1 MQKSSKNAAA
11 PIEEEKNQAGGVVYS
26 FKDVGLAL
34 WLTKN
39 LKEVGI
45 EKPTQIQ
52 YDTLKH
58 SLKGKNVIG
67 CAYTGSGK
75 TACFA
80 LPVL

>member
-1 MQKSSKNAAA
+1 
-11 PIEEEKNQAGGVVYS
+11 
-26 FKDVGLAL
+26 
-34 WLTKN
+34 

>member
-1 MQKSSKNAAA
+1 MVA
-11 PIEEEKNQAGGVVYS
+11 PIEEEKKHAEEPIKT
-26 FKDVGLAL
+26 FKDVGLAP
-34 WLTKN
+34 WLAKN